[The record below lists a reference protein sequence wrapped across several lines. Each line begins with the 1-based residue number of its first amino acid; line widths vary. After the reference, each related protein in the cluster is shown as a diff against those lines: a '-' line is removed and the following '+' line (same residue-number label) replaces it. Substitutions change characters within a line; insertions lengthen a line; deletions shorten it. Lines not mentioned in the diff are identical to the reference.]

1 MREAAYASRVH
12 HREIDMYRNF
22 FDVLRQI
29 RADAGVT
36 ADQIPLEVA
45 ETYYVHME
53 EIVKGQTDGSNTA
66 VVIENFKSQGYG
78 MIDKY
83 EGADYEHAN
92 VALVTLA
99 HYHALT
105 ITFVRKYAAT
115 DGQTI
120 SYPPEAEFLAEK
132 TIFDVGA
139 KDMISPWIQTHID
152 MLKLLNRHDVRIR
165 SNDPFGI
172 AVQAVL
178 GI

>member
-1 MREAAYASRVH
+1 
-12 HREIDMYRNF
+12 MYRTF

-92 VALVTLA
+92 MALVTLA

-105 ITFVRKYAAT
+105 ITFVRKYAAP

-120 SYPPEAEFLAEK
+120 NYPAEAEFLAEK

-178 GI
+178 GIFSFQNGWLT